1 MDGFYQ
7 NHMYYSEHTFTAV
20 PDIGDG
26 QLRVYPN
33 PSSDYVVFDIRDVSS
48 AATVEL
54 FDSQGRR
61 VLEHRL
67 SGREPVPI
75 GDLARGLYTGNGQR
89 KDP

>member
-1 MDGFYQ
+1 MDSGKITW
-7 NHMYYSEHTFTAV
+7 YYSEHTFTPV

-33 PSSDYVVFDIRDVSS
+33 PASDYVVFDIRDVSS
-48 AATVEL
+48 AATIEL

-67 SGREPVPI
+67 TAGEPVRV
-75 GDLARGLYTGNGQR
+75 GDLARGL
-89 KDP
+89 